1 MTGSEVLALRPVA
14 KQGGGLV
21 RLTEGRA
28 DFRLTGVNAAVA
40 DMHTIKPLDAELVAE
55 LARKTGAVVTAEEHN
70 AIGGLGDAVLA
81 ALADADV
88 RVPVEKVAVQDV
100 YGHSGKGDELLG
112 EFGLRA
118 KDIAAA
124 ALRVI
129 ARK

>member
-1 MTGSEVLALRPVA
+1 
-14 KQGGGLV
+14 
-21 RLTEGRA
+21 
-28 DFRLTGVNAAVA
+28 
-40 DMHTIKPLDAELVAE
+40 MHTIKPLDAELVAE